1 MNKELYSFSPKQMTV
16 LNWWCEESEYKD
28 KIGIICDGAVRSG
41 KTLCMTLSFVLWA
54 FYRFADSDFALCG
67 KTVTSLR
74 RNVITPILPLLRN
87 MGFSVT
93 EKLSANIIYITF
105 RGRTNRF
112 YLFGGRDESSQALIQ
127 GITLSG
133 VIPIQKTIVAV
144 GIKKCTV
151 SAPPDEKE
159 DNSVKIQENLRTIL
173 ITVGINL
180 YVPYKSGTRGSVQ
193 AFDKIFNRLLDA
205 NRQGLCESKLLGT
218 KYSRETQSLVT
229 ETEFVFKSGIGQ
241 SDLEYFE
248 PIVTG

>member
-1 MNKELYSFSPKQMTV
+1 MSMCESFCDSVLKNLEDLKSDMEIVLSHESTIKQ
-16 LNWWCEESEYKD
+16 
-28 KIGIICDGAVRSG
+28 
-41 KTLCMTLSFVLWA
+41 
-54 FYRFADSDFALCG
+54 
-67 KTVTSLR
+67 
-74 RNVITPILPLLRN
+74 
-87 MGFSVT
+87 
-93 EKLSANIIYITF
+93 
-105 RGRTNRF
+105 
-112 YLFGGRDESSQALIQ
+112 
-127 GITLSG
+127 
-133 VIPIQKTIVAV
+133 IPIQKTIVAV